1 MIDSTGIAGI
11 CGVADALLRRGLEGG
26 SYQVDVCAQRSV
38 TLLLTC
44 SELTD
49 NHTLVGSRL
58 LQQLVGKIRGN
69 VS

>member
-26 SYQVDVCAQRSV
+26 SYQVDVRAQLSAI
-38 TLLLTC
+38 LLLTR
-44 SELTD
+44 SELIG
-49 NHTLVGSRL
+49 NLTLAGSRL
-58 LQQLVGKIRGN
+58 LQQVVGKIRGN